1 MRQDGDFIEIV
12 EYQLSLPKGTAEVI
26 MHGSLKYL
34 SPKVESKA
42 QGLALLGKTK
52 LFELMTEDD
61 DDLVELA
68 DGGTVAGMT

>member
-1 MRQDGDFIEIV
+1 MSRGLGYVYKRQAQVLMQE
-12 EYQLSLPKGTAEVI
+12 
-26 MHGSLKYL
+26 SLKYL
-34 SPKVESKA
+34 SPKLESKA

-68 DGGTVAGMT
+68 DGGT